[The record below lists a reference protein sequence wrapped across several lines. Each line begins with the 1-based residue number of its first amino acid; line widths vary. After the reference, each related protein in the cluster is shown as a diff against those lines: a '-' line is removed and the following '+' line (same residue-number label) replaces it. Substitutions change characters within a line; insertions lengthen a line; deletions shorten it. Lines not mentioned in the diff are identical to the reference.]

1 MEKKRNQVARSATG
15 QQNFD
20 YFSKKDVS
28 NKQQAGH
35 RRHRKDN
42 LQTDTKQT
50 NNSNKN
56 RSNFNYNENK
66 GKANARKYNNEAN
79 DGNDVDVLDDTI
91 FETSGLVNI
100 VNENYSV
107 FKQGS
112 KKQNL
117 NHLLNFQKYSR
128 EHNNGNDFG
137 RTSSATH
144 RYNGKRY
151 HYNKE
156 QYLQAN
162 CQFVVKNDR
171 NYDYRPFITS
181 PDVLVDWRQIVK
193 VFLLSNTESQC
204 PICLYYPKAAK
215 ITRCGHVF
223 CFSCMLHY
231 LSLSD
236 KLWRKCPV
244 CCEAT
249 YLSDLKS
256 TTTRH
261 VHNSYKVGDLIS
273 LQLMKRDKGS
283 LFVNKACE
291 VKPISKFPS
300 YSEELSNQT
309 CSKLIMANNIE
320 FLDILRQEM
329 RELEEQLKE
338 NCDCPESIF
347 IQQAIELLKTTQSDV
362 EIELVA
368 CEESDEEK
376 AFSHSIDFS
385 LNLNQ
390 SSVDDSSLA
399 PSDDILINDE
409 NTLTIDDII
418 INQTTS
424 NSNHFYYQTKN
435 AQNIFLHSLNCR
447 MLQAMYGS
455 LSSSPQNISGKIV
468 QIESC
473 TMNEDLRKRLKY
485 LQHLPVATVFEV
497 VEIQFDYGVISE
509 EIQNNFKDEIH
520 QRNKVRMRREREE
533 KKREKVISEI
543 HDRQLGKFR
552 SSFANIDLGSSQQFP
567 ESLTSPTTSTAAT
580 DVSIKANGSA
590 SFAKMLRAKKNEY
603 QWPELLN
610 QSTSNSG
617 GTSFFKDERHS
628 IAKKA
633 QQPADDHLE
642 EDEVEY
648 DENECKA
655 PEKNNYSL
663 SDALDNALKS
673 AVFKESKTAKGS
685 SGSKKKAKKTLLFS
699 SHMNFN

>member
-1 MEKKRNQVARSATG
+1 L
-15 QQNFD
+15 FD
-20 YFSKKDVS
+20 LFVDVS

-42 LQTDTKQT
+42 LQTDPKQT
-50 NNSNKN
+50 NSSNKN
-56 RSNFNYNENK
+56 RSNFNYNEK
-66 GKANARKYNNEAN
+66 GKSNARKYNNEAS
-79 DGNDVDVLDDTI
+79 GCNDVDALDDGV
-91 FETSGLVNI
+91 FETSGLVN
-100 VNENYSV
+100 VANENYSV
-107 FKQGS
+107 FKHGS

-128 EHNNGNDFG
+128 EHNGNDFG
-137 RTSSATH
+137 RTSATTH

-151 HYNKE
+151 QYNKE

-162 CQFVVKNDR
+162 CQFVVKNDS

-181 PDVLVDWRQIVK
+181 PDALVDWRQIVK
-193 VFLLSNTESQC
+193 VFVLSNTESQC

-244 CCEAT
+244 CSEVT

-261 VHNSYKVGDLIS
+261 VHNSYKVGDMIS

-300 YSEELSNQT
+300 YSEELSHQT
-309 CSKLIMANNIE
+309 CSKLIMANKIE
-320 FLDILRQEM
+320 LLEIIRQEM
-329 RELEEQLKE
+329 RELDEQLKE

-347 IQQAIELLKTTQSDV
+347 IQQAIELLKTTQNDV

-368 CEESDEEK
+368 CKDEFEDQ
-376 AFSHSIDFS
+376 AFSNSIDFGLKMS
-385 LNLNQ
+385 Q
-390 SSVDDSSLA
+390 SSAEYSSPS

-409 NTLTIDDII
+409 NTLTIDDIN

-424 NSNHFYYQTKN
+424 NTNHFYYQTKN
-435 AQNIFLHSLNCR
+435 AQNIFLHSINCR

-455 LSSSPQNISGKIV
+455 LSTSPQNISGKIV

-497 VEIQFDYGVISE
+497 VEIHFDSGIVSE
-509 EIQNNFKDEIH
+509 EIQNNFK
-520 QRNKVRMRREREE
+520 
-533 KKREKVISEI
+533 
-543 HDRQLGKFR
+543 
-552 SSFANIDLGSSQQFP
+552 GSS
-567 ESLTSPTTSTAAT
+567 
-580 DVSIKANGSA
+580 
-590 SFAKMLRAKKNEY
+590 
-603 QWPELLN
+603 
-610 QSTSNSG
+610 
-617 GTSFFKDERHS
+617 
-628 IAKKA
+628 
-633 QQPADDHLE
+633 
-642 EDEVEY
+642 
-648 DENECKA
+648 
-655 PEKNNYSL
+655 
-663 SDALDNALKS
+663 SD
-673 AVFKESKTAKGS
+673 
-685 SGSKKKAKKTLLFS
+685 
-699 SHMNFN
+699 